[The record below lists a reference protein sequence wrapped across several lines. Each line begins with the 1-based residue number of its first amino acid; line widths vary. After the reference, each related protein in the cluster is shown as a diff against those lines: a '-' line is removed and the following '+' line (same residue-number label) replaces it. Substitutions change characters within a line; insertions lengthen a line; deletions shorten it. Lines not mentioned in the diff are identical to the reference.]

1 MTFLFLGV
9 LLERGCQE
17 VLFYL
22 LFLSNKNSTPR
33 SASLAHRM
41 PYFSFFC
48 RQVLAYV
55 FFFESKWANV
65 FGRDLMQCIKW
76 TLKVPFRTSSF
87 KALMWLKCNSRI
99 FSPFILLKCVDF
111 FAVFVDVTN
120 CISLCLSLPFLYTEI
135 VALYVGQNPVAISTC
150 LSIYLK
156 LDTSTGLKSSS
167 SFWLAI
173 PLCRKIQSF

>member
-33 SASLAHRM
+33 SAS
-41 PYFSFFC
+41 PIF
-48 RQVLAYV
+48 VDLAYV
-55 FFFESKWANV
+55 VFFKSKWANV